1 MTLGLFIPCYID
13 QLYPQVG
20 KATLALLTGLGHEV
34 IVPERP
40 ACCGQPMSNSGYA
53 SLSSGCIQDFT
64 EEYAAFDHI
73 VSPSGSCVLHLKE
86 SLKARHSPLAHRV
99 HELCEFLHDIA
110 GVQSLSARFPHRVGL
125 HQSCH
130 GLRGLGLGSP
140 SECMVPRYS
149 KPARLLQ
156 MVDGLE
162 MIPLDRC
169 DECCGFGG
177 TFSVFES
184 DVSVSMGR
192 DRIHDHLHHGAE
204 VITSADMSC
213 LMHLGGLLS
222 REAPQVKVMHI
233 AEILTA
239 GAGELAVVGNGLPSL
254 AMVEKTL

>member
-20 KATLALLTGLGHEV
+20 RATFSLLTGLGHHVE
-34 IVPERP
+34 VPERP
-40 ACCGQPMSNSGYA
+40 SCCGQPMSNSGYA
-53 SLSSGCIQDFT
+53 KVGAGCIADFAR
-64 EEYAAFDHI
+64 EYTRFDHI
-73 VSPSGSCVLHLKE
+73 VSPSGSCVLHFKE
-86 SLKARHSPLAHRV
+86 SLEALHSPLAHRV
-99 HELCEFLHDIA
+99 YELCEFLHDVA
-110 GVQSLSARFPHRVGL
+110 KVESLPARFPHRVGL

-130 GLRGLGLGSP
+130 GLRGLGLGNP
-140 SECMVPRYS
+140 SECMVPAFS
-149 KPARLLQ
+149 KPTRLLK
-156 MVDGLE
+156 MVAGLKLV
-162 MIPLDRC
+162 PLDRC

-192 DRIHDHLHHGAE
+192 DRIRDHIHHGAE

-239 GAGELAVVGNGLPSL
+239 A
-254 AMVEKTL
+254 

>member
-20 KATLALLTGLGHEV
+20 QATYTLLSRLGHEV

-53 SLSSGCIQDFT
+53 DLSAGCITDFAQ
-64 EEYAAFDHI
+64 EYAAFDAI

-86 SLKARHSPLAHRV
+86 SLEARHSLLAHKV
-99 HELCEFLHDIA
+99 YELCEFLHDIA
-110 GVQSLSARFPHRVGL
+110 KVDSLPAHFPHRVGL

-130 GLRGLGLGSP
+130 GLRGLGLGSC
-140 SECMVPRYS
+140 SECMTPAFS

-156 MVDGLE
+156 MVSGVELV
-162 MIPLDRC
+162 PLDRQ

-184 DVSVSMGR
+184 DVSVAMGR
-192 DRIHDHLHHGAE
+192 DRIHDHINHGAE
-204 VITSADMSC
+204 FITSADMSC

-222 REAPQVKVMHI
+222 REAPQVKVLHI
-233 AEILTA
+233 AEILA
-239 GAGELAVVGNGLPSL
+239 GTGGVGRG
-254 AMVEKTL
+254 

>member
-20 KATLALLTGLGHEV
+20 KATLALLESLGHDV
-34 IVPERP
+34 AVPERP

-53 SLSSGCIQDFT
+53 NLSAGCVGDFAS
-64 EEYAAFDHI
+64 EYARFDHI

-86 SLKARHSPLAHRV
+86 SLEALHSPVAHRV

-110 GVQSLSARFPHRVGL
+110 GIQSLPAHFPHKVGL

-130 GLRGLGLGSP
+130 GLRGLGLGSC
-140 SECMVPRYS
+140 SECMTPAFS

-156 MVDGLE
+156 MVQGLE
-162 MIPLDRC
+162 IVPLDRS

-177 TFSVFES
+177 TFSVFEK
-184 DVSVSMGR
+184 DVSTSMGR
-192 DRIHDHLHHGAE
+192 DRIRDHMAHGAE

-222 REAPQVKVMHI
+222 REAPHIKVMHI
-233 AEILTA
+233 AEILNA
-239 GAGELAVVGNGLPSL
+239 SMAEDKLAVAGNGLP
-254 AMVEKTL
+254 